1 MTVRTPVVLWRI
13 GSWRCELS
21 FAAEQTR
28 VRLFEGEVL
37 VTDQIAAAGLDAWQK
52 ANAWK
57 TAVTQVLKPS
67 EA

>member
-1 MTVRTPVVLWRI
+1 MAMRIPVVLWRI

-28 VRLFEGEVL
+28 VRLFENEVL
-37 VTDQIAAAGLDAWQK
+37 ITDQIAVAGLDAWQQ

-57 TAVTQVLKPS
+57 TAVAQVLKPS